1 MSFVALK
8 ILRRPTGALAI
19 GKYNF
24 HRRTAHMID
33 RMEQLETCV
42 DSL

>member
-8 ILRRPTGALAI
+8 ILRRPTGVLAI

-24 HRRTAHMID
+24 QRRTTHMID